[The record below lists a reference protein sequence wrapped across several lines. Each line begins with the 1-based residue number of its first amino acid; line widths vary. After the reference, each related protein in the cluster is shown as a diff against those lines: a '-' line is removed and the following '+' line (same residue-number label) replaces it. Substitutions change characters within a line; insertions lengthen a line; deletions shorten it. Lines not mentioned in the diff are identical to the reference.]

1 MGLQIVGLADGT
13 CNLICIFSGLPLC
26 SSLLSPHVQL
36 LLACAKR
43 TRNIPVSR
51 DDTKR
56 IHDGIVS
63 LKKKN
68 LGKVLVSRPI
78 GLRLSATIILMTH
91 I

>member
-1 MGLQIVGLADGT
+1 MGHDVT

-43 TRNIPVSR
+43 ARNIPVPR

-56 IHDGIVS
+56 IPDGIVS
-63 LKKKN
+63 LKKK
-68 LGKVLVSRPI
+68 SRKSFSIYRPKAI
-78 GLRLSATIILMTH
+78 CNNNFNDAH
-91 I
+91 